1 MTPWKVEKDSKGGYA
16 IKRSDTGKVVGH
28 SKSKKKALASMRAR
42 YASMEGKE

>member
-1 MTPWKVEKDSKGGYA
+1 MPWKVEKDKNGGWV

-28 SKSKKKALASMRAR
+28 SRSKKKAQASIRAR